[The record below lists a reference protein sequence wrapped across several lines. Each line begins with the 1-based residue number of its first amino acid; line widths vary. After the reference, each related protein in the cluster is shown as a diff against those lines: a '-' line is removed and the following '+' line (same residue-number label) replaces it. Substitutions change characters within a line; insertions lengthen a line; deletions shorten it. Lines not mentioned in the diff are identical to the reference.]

1 MIHLSASKVFGD
13 SQMPLSAHDV
23 TFLGATERVRVEA
36 VTVAFVTAGAT
47 RLRHAGGVAD
57 ISHGHI
63 VTIPENA
70 WCSSVPHGH
79 VSTVFLHIQRDFLAQ
94 QIRWIPRTHPLRRGL
109 EFMHPEDRDP
119 RFLRITAT
127 TMDVLRP
134 KLLELTSMTALRD
147 RSLRVL
153 RTAAEIFEDLER
165 YAEHPRNEPR
175 AKASRSGPVR
185 SEVAAALRLL
195 HSDLRRPWSVSDL
208 ARAVSLSESQLRRL
222 FRRTVGVGP
231 ASFLR
236 SARLESMAALL
247 ARGDVTVAEAARASG
262 WASPSAASRAF
273 TQRFGVSPRTFS
285 GARTQP

>member
-1 MIHLSASKVFGD
+1 
-13 SQMPLSAHDV
+13 
-23 TFLGATERVRVEA
+23 
-36 VTVAFVTAGAT
+36 
-47 RLRHAGGVAD
+47 
-57 ISHGHI
+57 
-63 VTIPENA
+63 
-70 WCSSVPHGH
+70 
-79 VSTVFLHIQRDFLAQ
+79 
-94 QIRWIPRTHPLRRGL
+94 
-109 EFMHPEDRDP
+109 
-119 RFLRITAT
+119 
-127 TMDVLRP
+127 
-134 KLLELTSMTALRD
+134 MTALRD